1 MTTTTAISG
10 PPQGQRGSVRDFIE
24 FREFATPSLLV
35 LSWALGVALITLG
48 SLLMF
53 VGYDYNGANPIGAIL
68 TFVVANLFWRVW
80 IEVLVVLFR
89 IYGAL
94 QTIGRALTAEP
105 RG

>member
-1 MTTTTAISG
+1 MTTTTAVSG
-10 PPQGQRGSVRDFIE
+10 PPQGQSGSVRDFIE

-48 SLLMF
+48 S
-53 VGYDYNGANPIGAIL
+53 VL
-68 TFVVANLFWRVW
+68 TFVGHGYSDANPLAAIVGFVLANLIWRVW

-94 QTIGRALTAEP
+94 QTIGRAPTDKASQ
-105 RG
+105 

>member
-1 MTTTTAISG
+1 MTTTTAVSG

-48 SLLMF
+48 SLLTF
-53 VGYDYNGANPIGAIL
+53 VGYGSADANPGGAIL
-68 TFVVANLFWRVW
+68 AFVFGNLIWRVW

-94 QTIGRALTAEP
+94 QTIGRALTADP

>member
-1 MTTTTAISG
+1 MTTTTAVSG

-48 SLLMF
+48 SVLMF
-53 VGYDYNGANPIGAIL
+53 VGLGSSPANPLSAIVTFFIG
-68 TFVVANLFWRVW
+68 NLIWRVW

-94 QTIGRALTAEP
+94 QTIGRALTADP